1 MTKAYKYTEDN
12 NEEEPVLF
20 DGNLFRRQ
28 ISIVNFRR
36 FYPYPYWIEEFLVK
50 GTESRA
56 GLIHVGLDSNNFVVA
71 QHTTYF
77 EISSFST
84 NSEDSYFLL

>member
-36 FYPYPYWIEEFLVK
+36 FYPYPYWIEEFLIK
-50 GTESRA
+50 GLIRA
-56 GLIHVGLDSNNFVVA
+56 GLALAGLA
-71 QHTTYF
+71 LAGL
-77 EISSFST
+77 E
-84 NSEDSYFLL
+84 